1 MISIFQYGQSLTLTL
16 SELDEWKKQM
26 RAELKLEIK
35 TEIFQELP
43 ETEEDITRIDTQ
55 LGNVVKTSQEIIS
68 AVQDLSVQ
76 LQSLQEFT
84 QEVNNHTTRME
95 NIEAELQ
102 ETNSLVENQ
111 STELNRFE
119 NELIGFNETL
129 QESNNALNYSI
140 ADKANEL
147 HQLLRDIESLQSQDK
162 VELIRNMTEMKTE
175 IIGDQAEALQE
186 SEISL
191 NNSIAL
197 QAIGFH
203 RLLEEIKKE
212 QKSIMDGIKTD
223 IETEFLQQIGETKES
238 HKTDLLEMFM
248 NATEIK
254 EAIDIDV
261 TEAKI
266 QLEELT
272 SNVTHFSILI
282 TDVQKGKVVEG
293 LGKYNSCN
301 FRLPSW

>member
-1 MISIFQYGQSLTLTL
+1 MQLLNLLILISIFQYGQSLTLTL

-84 QEVNNHTTRME
+84 QEVNNHTTQVE

-162 VELIRNMTEMKTE
+162 VELIRNMTEMKME
-175 IIGDQAEALQE
+175 MIGDQAEALQE

-197 QAIGFH
+197 QTIGFH

-223 IETEFLQQIGETKES
+223 IETEFLQQIGETKEFY
-238 HKTDLLEMFM
+238 KTNLLEMFM

-254 EAIDIDV
+254 DAMDIDV
-261 TEAKI
+261 TEAKN
-266 QLEELT
+266 QLEDLT
-272 SNVTHFSILI
+272 SNVTNFAILI

-293 LGKYNSCN
+293 
-301 FRLPSW
+301 